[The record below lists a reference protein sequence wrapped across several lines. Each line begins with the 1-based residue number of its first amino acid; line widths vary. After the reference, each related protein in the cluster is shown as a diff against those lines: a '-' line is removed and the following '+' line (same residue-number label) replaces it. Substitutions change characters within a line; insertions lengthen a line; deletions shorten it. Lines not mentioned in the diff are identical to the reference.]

1 MNLHLVFWETTRS
14 CNLRCPHCR
23 AQAETTRSPQE
34 LTRDEAKRFMR
45 EISEFAKPI
54 LVFSGGEPL
63 VREDLYELITY
74 AFELG
79 LRPAV
84 ATNATLITKEVA
96 QRLKKAKVGV
106 IAVSIYGSKS
116 SGHDEFCGQPG
127 AFKATLCGIENIK
140 KAEIRL
146 QINTTL
152 TKRNLPELE
161 AMADFAHIQ
170 GASAYHVF
178 FLVPTGRG
186 KELKGDSI
194 SAQEYEEAFN
204 RLYEL
209 QMSSSLH
216 IKATCAPHYY
226 RIFRQKL
233 AQQHHKGL
241 VREDSHSRMTKGC
254 LAGQG
259 VCFVSYKGEV
269 FGCGYLEV
277 LAGDLRKQDFRK
289 IWFESELFK
298 SLRDDSQ
305 LLGKCAICE
314 FKNVCGGCRARA
326 YAATANYLE
335 EEPEC
340 VYQPLTE
347 KSLT

>member
-1 MNLHLVFWETTRS
+1 M
-14 CNLRCPHCR
+14 RCPHCR
-23 AQAETTRSPQE
+23 AQAEATRSPQE
-34 LTRDEAKRFMR
+34 LTGDEAKRFMR
-45 EISEFAKPI
+45 EISAFAKPR

-63 VREDLYELITY
+63 VREDIYELIAY
-74 AFELG
+74 ASGLG

-84 ATNATLITKEVA
+84 ATNATMITKEVA
-96 QRLKKAKVGV
+96 QRLKKVKVEV
-106 IAVSIYGSKS
+106 AAVSIYGSNS
-116 SGHDEFCGQPG
+116 SVHDEFCGHSG
-127 AFKATLCGIENIK
+127 AFKATHLGIKNIK
-140 KAEIRL
+140 KAGISL

-152 TKRNLPELE
+152 TKRNLSELE
-161 AMADFAHIQ
+161 AMADFAHTQ

-186 KELKGDSI
+186 RYLKGDSI
-194 SAQEYEEAFN
+194 SPGEYEEAFN

-209 QMSSSLH
+209 QMSSSLS
-216 IKATCAPHYY
+216 IKVTCAPHYY
-226 RIFRQKL
+226 RVFRQKE
-233 AQQHHKGL
+233 AQQHNKGL
-241 VREDSHSRMTKGC
+241 FRKDFHPRMTKGC
-254 LAGQG
+254 LTGQG
-259 VCFVSYKGEV
+259 VCFVSHKGEV
-269 FGCGYLEV
+269 FGCGYLDI

-314 FKNVCGGCRARA
+314 FKKVCGGCRARA

-340 VYQPLTE
+340 LYQPLTE